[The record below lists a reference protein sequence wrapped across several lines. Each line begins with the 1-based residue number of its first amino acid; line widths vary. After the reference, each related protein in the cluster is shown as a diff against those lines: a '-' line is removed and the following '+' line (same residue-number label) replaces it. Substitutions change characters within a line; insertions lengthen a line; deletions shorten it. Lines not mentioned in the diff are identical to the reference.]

1 MRASTS
7 RRAVAVRKV
16 SRREFCVAA
25 TVGGLAAVLT
35 SSVSEATPS
44 APAIQPRWN
53 RAKALDAVILDA
65 VNSGHIVGATV
76 IAAKNGEIVYR
87 HAAGFADREARRPMT
102 ENEVCRLA
110 SMTKPIVCVAALA
123 LIDGGRLGLED
134 PVIRWLPDF
143 RPKLPDGREPVITVR
158 HLLTHTAGLTYGFL
172 EAEGGP
178 YHQLGVSD
186 GLDHSGLTLKE
197 NLRRIAAAP
206 LLFEPGTAWHYS
218 VAIDVLGAVIER
230 VTGMT
235 LPDAVQHIVTDPL
248 GISSI
253 RFVASADTVLAT
265 PYGDASPQPIRM
277 TYPFSL
283 AFGQSAIVYSP
294 ARAFDSKAFPSGGVG
309 MVGTAE
315 DYLRFAEA
323 MRSGGAGII
332 RPETVA
338 AMTSNA
344 IGDLP
349 VGAAGP
355 GFGWG
360 LGVAVL
366 RDPAA
371 AKSPVSAGAWNWSGV
386 YGTNFW
392 VDPAAGISVVALTN
406 TAVAGM
412 TGNFPMALRRAVY
425 QEV

>member
-1 MRASTS
+1 M
-7 RRAVAVRKV
+7 
-16 SRREFCVAA
+16 SRREFCVTA
-25 TVGGLAAVLT
+25 TVGGLAAALT
-35 SSVSEATPS
+35 SPASAATPS

-76 IAAKNGEIVYR
+76 IAAKDGEIVYR
-87 HAAGFADREARRPMT
+87 HAAGFADRETRRPMT

-110 SMTKPIVCVAALA
+110 SMTKPIVCVTALA

-134 PVIRWLPDF
+134 PVTRWLPEF

-172 EAEGGP
+172 EAEDGP
-178 YHQLGVSD
+178 YHRLGVSD
-186 GLDHSGLTLKE
+186 GLDHSGLSLEE
-197 NLRRIAAAP
+197 NLRRIASAP
-206 LLFEPGTAWHYS
+206 LLFEPGTGWHYS

-230 VTGMT
+230 VSGMP
-235 LPDAVQHIVTDPL
+235 LPDAVQRIVTGPL
-248 GISSI
+248 GMSSV
-253 RFVASADTVLAT
+253 RFVATANTVLAT
-265 PYGDASPQPIRM
+265 PYGDASPQPTRM
-277 TYPFSL
+277 TDPFSL
-283 AFGQSAIVYSP
+283 RFGQSAIVYSP
-294 ARAFDSKAFPSGGVG
+294 ARAFDSTAFPSGGVG

-323 MRSGGAGII
+323 IRSGGAGII

-366 RDPAA
+366 RDPVA

-412 TGNFPMALRRAVY
+412 TGNFPIALRRAVY
-425 QEV
+425 QDI

>member
-1 MRASTS
+1 MTAALTKRASG
-7 RRAVAVRKV
+7 
-16 SRREFCVAA
+16 AA
-25 TVGGLAAVLT
+25 P
-35 SSVSEATPS
+35 SVSPV
-44 APAIQPRWN
+44 QPQWSQ
-53 RAKALDAVILDA
+53 AKALDAVILDA
-65 VNSGHIVGATV
+65 VSRGHIVGATV
-76 IAAKNGEIVYR
+76 IAAKDGEIVYR
-87 HAAGFADREARRPMT
+87 RAAGFADREASRPMK

-110 SMTKPIVCVAALA
+110 SMTKPIVCVTALA
-123 LIDGGRLGLED
+123 LVDRRRLRLED
-134 PVIRWLPDF
+134 PVTRWLPDF

-197 NLRRIAAAP
+197 NLRRIASAP
-206 LLFEPGTAWHYS
+206 LLFEPGTAWRYS

-235 LPDAVQHIVTDPL
+235 LPDAVQRIVMDPL

-253 RFVASADTVLAT
+253 RFVAPADTVLAT
-265 PYGDASPQPIRM
+265 PYGDASPQPTRM
-277 TYPFSL
+277 TDPYSL
-283 AFGQSAIVYSP
+283 GFAQSAIVYSP
-294 ARAFDSKAFPSGGVG
+294 ARAFDPAAFPSGGVG

-323 MRSGGAGII
+323 LRSGGAGVI
-332 RPETVA
+332 RPDTVS

-344 IGDLP
+344 IGDLAAD
-349 VGAAGP
+349 AAGP

-366 RDPAA
+366 RDPVA
-371 AKSPVSAGAWNWSGV
+371 AKSSLSAGAWNWSGV

-412 TGNFPMALRRAVY
+412 TGDFPMALRRAVY
-425 QEV
+425 QEMQ

>member
-1 MRASTS
+1 MTAALT
-7 RRAVAVRKV
+7 KPV
-16 SRREFCVAA
+16 SGAA
-25 TVGGLAAVLT
+25 P
-35 SSVSEATPS
+35 SV
-44 APAIQPRWN
+44 PAIQPQLIQV
-53 RAKALDAVILDA
+53 KALDTVIFDA
-65 VNSGHIVGATV
+65 VNSGRIVGATV
-76 IAAKNGEIVYR
+76 IAAKDGEIVYR
-87 HAAGFADREARRPMT
+87 RAAGFTDREARRPMT

-110 SMTKPIVCVAALA
+110 SMTKPIVCVTALA
-123 LIDGGRLGLED
+123 LIDRDRLRLED
-134 PVIRWLPDF
+134 PVTRWLPDF

-172 EAEGGP
+172 EAEDGP
-178 YHQLGVSD
+178 YHRLGVSD
-186 GLDHSGLTLKE
+186 GLDHSGLSLEE
-197 NLRRIAAAP
+197 NLRRIASAP

-230 VTGMT
+230 VAGMT
-235 LPDAVQHIVTDPL
+235 LPDAVQRIVMDPL

-253 RFVASADTVLAT
+253 RFVASDNTVLAT
-265 PYGDASPQPIRM
+265 PYGDASPQPARM
-277 TYPFSL
+277 TDPFSL

-294 ARAFDSKAFPSGGVG
+294 ARAFDPTAFPSGGVG

-323 MRSGGAGII
+323 IRSGGAGII

-371 AKSPVSAGAWNWSGV
+371 AKSPVSAGAWSWSGV

-425 QEV
+425 QEVS

>member
-1 MRASTS
+1 MKASTS
-7 RRAVAVRKV
+7 RRTAAVRKV
-16 SRREFCVAA
+16 SRREFCVTA
-25 TVGGLAAVLT
+25 TIGGLAAALT
-35 SSVSEATPS
+35 SPASAAMSS
-44 APAIQPRWN
+44 APAMEPRWN

-65 VNSGHIVGATV
+65 VNSRHIVGATV
-76 IAAKNGEIVYR
+76 IAAKDGGIVYR

-110 SMTKPIVCVAALA
+110 SMTKPVVCVTALA
-123 LIDGGRLGLED
+123 LIDGGRLGLGD
-134 PVIRWLPDF
+134 PVTRWLPEF

-172 EAEGGP
+172 EAEDGP
-178 YHQLGVSD
+178 YHRLGVSD
-186 GLDHSGLTLKE
+186 GLDHSGLSLEE
-197 NLRRIAAAP
+197 NLRRIASAP
-206 LLFEPGTAWHYS
+206 LLFEPGTGWHYS

-230 VTGMT
+230 VSGMT
-235 LPDAVQHIVTDPL
+235 LPDAVQRIVTGPL
-248 GISSI
+248 GMSSV
-253 RFVASADTVLAT
+253 RFVATADAVLAT
-265 PYGDASPQPIRM
+265 PYGDASPQPTRM
-277 TYPFSL
+277 TDPFSL
-283 AFGQSAIVYSP
+283 RFGQSAIVYSP
-294 ARAFDSKAFPSGGVG
+294 ARAFDSTAFPSGGVG

-323 MRSGGAGII
+323 IRTGGAGII
-332 RPETVA
+332 RPQTVV

-366 RDPAA
+366 RDPVA
-371 AKSPVSAGAWNWSGV
+371 AKSPVSVGAWNWSGV

-392 VDPAAGISVVALTN
+392 VDPAAGMSVVALTN

-412 TGNFPMALRRAVY
+412 TGNFPIALRRAVY
-425 QEV
+425 QDI